1 MNSLMQEHLIR
12 LLIVD
17 DSDQRYHCITQ
28 SLSPSNYSLIHTDN
42 LEHYLSSLNPDS
54 DSIPHLIIIAINHP
68 AINSCEPI
76 PTLKRTPQL
85 NDVPIIAAISDN
97 DIQALPS
104 LREAGANDYLIAPFT
119 QAELLA
125 RIQTQLHIYKLKAEN
140 VRLQQENT
148 DLKIVLE
155 TSTEHGDLVFEQLHD
170 QAEEA
175 VRESERRLAQ
185 FLEAVPVGVL
195 VVEASGKLYF
205 MNQKAKQILAQDLD
219 PTIHTNQLCDTYQI
233 YLAGT
238 DQLYPLDRFPIA
250 RSLACETVTVD
261 DLEVRHPNQRIP
273 LEMQAMPI
281 YDEQG
286 TLLYG
291 ISVFKDITARKRT
304 EKILTEYNQTLEQE
318 VCDRTQELETKN
330 QQLHQEIEERKLLE
344 QKLRTSEG
352 KMRAVFEAMP
362 DIILII
368 DPQTHDIQIAPT
380 RPTRDVEESIHLT
393 NQTIAQFLNG
403 DNTKSWFQQI
413 NQVIKIQ
420 EPIHFDYSLES
431 ANQTVWFTASIAP
444 LPNNSVIWV
453 ARNITDRK
461 RTQFALYQSE
471 EKFSRAFRSS
481 PSAMTI
487 TRLSDGCHIDVN
499 DSFCQFTGYSAP
511 EILGRTALDLN
522 LWVNQKD
529 RNRMLKAISNKG
541 IIRNYE
547 FEFRTKSGH
556 IRTALLSAEQI
567 TLDNQPCL
575 IAVSQDI
582 SDRKRVEKALK
593 SSETELRGL
602 FAAMSDLIFVLD
614 AEGRYLKVS
623 PANHNL
629 LYQPTDVLIGKTLH
643 EIFPSPQ
650 ADTFLDCIYQTLN
663 TQQTQDLEYS
673 LTLNGTST
681 WFSAKFSP
689 LSEISVIVVARDISD
704 RKQAEFA
711 LQRAKETAEQAN
723 RAKSQFLSN
732 MSHEL
737 RTPLNAIIGFAQLLG
752 RDSSLTQEQRNHIG
766 IICRSGEHL
775 LSLINNVLQ
784 LSKIEAGQLKL
795 NGYSFDL
802 YGLLRTVKEM
812 FNLPTQTKGLQLV
825 FDYEQTLP
833 RYVETDEGK
842 LRQVLINLLS
852 NAIKFTSQGG
862 VTLRVKEVQGEPRGT
877 GAENVETCHGTS
889 GSQEAQLRFEIED
902 TGPGIAPKELES
914 LFEAFVQTET
924 GRKSL
929 EGTGLG
935 LPISQQFVRLMGGE
949 IQVNSRLNK
958 GTIFTFDI
966 DVNRVEGIEP
976 ETQSATPRV
985 VGLVPGQP
993 NYRILVVDDR
1003 LESRLLLV
1011 KLLTAVGFSVR
1022 EAVNG
1027 QDAIAI
1033 WTSWEPH
1040 LIWMDM
1046 RMPVMDGYEATKHIK
1061 GHLKGQATVVL
1072 ALTASA
1078 FEEERS
1084 LVLSAGCDDF
1094 VRKPFRE
1101 DVIFNKIAHYLGV
1114 QYVYEQ
1120 PIAST
1125 ALERDSP
1132 ASDQPLTA
1140 QALTIMSKEW
1150 IHELYQA
1157 ADSIDNERIFQLIEQ
1172 IPPTH
1177 ASIAQAITDMVNN
1190 FRCDQII
1197 DLIEEEMKGF

>member
-1 MNSLMQEHLIR
+1 MNILPKKKSIK
-12 LLIVD
+12 LLIIAD
-17 DSDQRYHCITQ
+17 YSDNYQTINKY
-28 SLSPSNYSLIHTDN
+28 LSSSEYSLIYAKN
-42 LEHYLSSLNPDS
+42 LEQALSIIDTDT
-54 DSIPHLIIIAINHP
+54 DSIPDLIMIAVNHP
-68 AINSCEPI
+68 EINISEQI
-76 PTLKRTPQL
+76 KKLQKVTQI
-85 NDVPIIAAISDN
+85 NDVPIIVSITHNHINKLNSILA
-97 DIQALPS
+97 
-104 LREAGANDYLIAPFT
+104 AGANDYLMVPFT

-125 RIQTQLHIYKLKAEN
+125 RIQIQLHLHKLNAEN
-140 VRLQQENT
+140 LRLKQENT
-148 DLKIVLE
+148 DLKILLE
-155 TSTEHGDLVFEQLHD
+155 TSTEHGDLVFDQLHD

-175 VRESERRLAQ
+175 VRESEHRLAQ

-205 MNQKAKQILAQDLD
+205 MNQQAKQILAQDLD
-219 PTIHTNQLCDTYQI
+219 PNLHTDQLCYTYQL
-233 YLAGT
+233 YRADT
-238 DQLYPLDRFPIA
+238 NQLYPLDRLPIA
-250 RSLACETVTVD
+250 RSLQGETVTVD
-261 DLEVRHPNQRIP
+261 DLEVRHSDQQIP
-273 LEMQAMPI
+273 LEMQTMPI

-304 EKILTEYNQTLEQE
+304 EKILTEYNQTLEQA
-318 VCDRTQELETKN
+318 VRDRTQELEAKN
-330 QQLHQEIEERKLLE
+330 QHLHQEIEERKLLE

-368 DPQTHDIQIAPT
+368 DPQTNDIQVAPT
-380 RPTRDVEESIHLT
+380 RPTRDIEKSIPLI
-393 NQTIAQFLNG
+393 NQTIQQFLDG
-403 DNTKSWFQQI
+403 DNTQSWFQQI
-413 NQVIKIQ
+413 HQVIETQ
-420 EPIHFDYSLES
+420 EPIHFDYSL
-431 ANQTVWFTASIAP
+431 NNGDQRVWFTASIAP

-461 RTQFALYQSE
+461 RTQVALYQSE
-471 EKFSRAFRSS
+471 EKFARAFRSS

-511 EILGRTALDLN
+511 EIIGRTALDLN

-529 RNRMLKAISNKG
+529 RNQMLKAISNKG

-547 FEFRTKSGH
+547 FEFRTKSGD
-556 IRTALLSAEQI
+556 IRTALLSAEKI
-567 TLDNQPCL
+567 TLDEQTCL

-582 SDRKRVEKALK
+582 SDRK
-593 SSETELRGL
+593 
-602 FAAMSDLIFVLD
+602 
-614 AEGRYLKVS
+614 
-623 PANHNL
+623 
-629 LYQPTDVLIGKTLH
+629 
-643 EIFPSPQ
+643 
-650 ADTFLDCIYQTLN
+650 
-663 TQQTQDLEYS
+663 
-673 LTLNGTST
+673 
-681 WFSAKFSP
+681 
-689 LSEISVIVVARDISD
+689 
-704 RKQAEFA
+704 QAEFA
-711 LQRAKETAEQAN
+711 LQLAKDTAEQAN
-723 RAKSQFLSN
+723 RAKSKFLSN

-752 RDSSLTQEQRNHIG
+752 RDSSLTKEQHDHIG

-784 LSKIEAGQLKL
+784 LSKIEAGQVKL
-795 NGYSFDL
+795 NCYSFSL
-802 YGLLRTVKEM
+802 YELLKTVKE
-812 FNLPTQTKGLQLV
+812 LLKISAQKKGLQLL

-852 NAIKFTSQGG
+852 NAIKFTNQGG
-862 VTLRVKEVQGEPRGT
+862 VTLRVKGIAEEWRGI
-877 GAENVETCHGTS
+877 GAENVETCHGAS
-889 GSQEAQLRFEIED
+889 GSQEAHHSTFSQFPIQQKLRFEIED
-902 TGPGIAPKELES
+902 TGAGIASEEIES

-949 IQVNSRLNK
+949 IHVSSRLNQ
-958 GTIFTFDI
+958 GSIFTFDI

-1003 LESRLLLV
+1003 VESRLLLV
-1011 KLLTAVGFSVR
+1011 KLLTCVGFSVR

-1033 WTSWEPH
+1033 WASWEPH

-1061 GHLKGQATVVL
+1061 GHLKGQSTVVL

-1084 LVLSAGCDDF
+1084 LVLCAGCDDF

-1114 QYVYEQ
+1114 HYVYEQ
-1120 PIAST
+1120 PTAST
-1125 ALERDSP
+1125 ALERESP
-1132 ASDQPLTA
+1132 ALT
-1140 QALTIMSKEW
+1140 QALTIMSQEW

-1177 ASIAQAITDMVNN
+1177 AAIAQAITDMVNN

-1197 DLIEEEMKGF
+1197 DLIEEQMKEF

>member
-1 MNSLMQEHLIR
+1 MNILPNIKPIKILI
-12 LLIVD
+12 IAAY
-17 DSDQRYHCITQ
+17 SDNCQTI
-28 SLSPSNYSLIHTDN
+28 NK
-42 LEHYLSSLNPDS
+42 YLSSSEYSHIHAENLEQALSIIDTDT
-54 DSIPHLIIIAINHP
+54 DSIPDLILIAVNHSEIN
-68 AINSCEPI
+68 ISEPI
-76 PTLKRTPQL
+76 KKLQKVTRL
-85 NDVPIIAAISDN
+85 NDVPIIVSITHN
-97 DIQALPS
+97 LITELNS
-104 LREAGANDYLIAPFT
+104 LFAAGANDYLITPFT

-125 RIQTQLHIYKLKAEN
+125 RIQTQLHLHKLNAEN
-140 VRLQQENT
+140 LRLKQENT
-148 DLKIVLE
+148 DLKILLE

-175 VRESERRLAQ
+175 VRESEHRLAQ

-205 MNQKAKQILAQDLD
+205 MNQQAKQILAQDLD
-219 PTIHTNQLCDTYQI
+219 PNLHTDQLCSTYQL
-233 YLAGT
+233 YRADT
-238 DQLYPLDRFPIA
+238 NQLYPLDRLPIA
-250 RSLACETVTVD
+250 RSLQGETVTVD
-261 DLEVRHPNQRIP
+261 DLEVRHANQRIP
-273 LEMQAMPI
+273 LEMQTMPI

-304 EKILTEYNQTLEQE
+304 EKILTEYNQTLEQA
-318 VCDRTQELETKN
+318 VRDRTQELETKN

-368 DPQTHDIQIAPT
+368 DPQTNDIQVAPT
-380 RPTRDVEESIHLT
+380 RPTRDIEKSIPLI
-393 NQTIAQFLNG
+393 NQTIEQFLDS
-403 DNTKSWFQQI
+403 DNTQSWFQQI
-413 NQVIKIQ
+413 HQVIETQ
-420 EPIHFDYSLES
+420 EPIHFDYSLND
-431 ANQTVWFTASIAP
+431 ADQRVWFTASIAP

-471 EKFSRAFRSS
+471 EKFARAFRSS

-511 EILGRTALDLN
+511 EIIGRTALDLN

-547 FEFRTKSGH
+547 FEFRTKSGD

-567 TLDNQPCL
+567 NLDEQTCL

-582 SDRKRVEKALK
+582 SDRKQV
-593 SSETELRGL
+593 
-602 FAAMSDLIFVLD
+602 
-614 AEGRYLKVS
+614 
-623 PANHNL
+623 
-629 LYQPTDVLIGKTLH
+629 
-643 EIFPSPQ
+643 
-650 ADTFLDCIYQTLN
+650 
-663 TQQTQDLEYS
+663 
-673 LTLNGTST
+673 
-681 WFSAKFSP
+681 
-689 LSEISVIVVARDISD
+689 
-704 RKQAEFA
+704 EFA
-711 LQRAKETAEQAN
+711 LQRAKDTAEQAN

-752 RDSSLTQEQRNHIG
+752 RDSSLTPEHHDHIG

-784 LSKIEAGQLKL
+784 LSKVEAGQVKL
-795 NGYSFDL
+795 NCYSFDL
-802 YGLLRTVKEM
+802 YGMLQVLEEM
-812 FNLPTQTKGLQLV
+812 FKLQAENKGLQLV
-825 FDYEQTLP
+825 VDYDEALP

-842 LRQVLINLLS
+842 LRQVLINLVN

-862 VTLRVKEVQGEPRGT
+862 VTLRVKAVQGEMGESTRHPT
-877 GAENVETCHGTS
+877 FNTLPIP
-889 GSQEAQLRFEIED
+889 QKLRFEIED
-902 TGPGIAPKELES
+902 TGLGIASEEIES
-914 LFEAFVQTET
+914 LFEAFVQTEA

-949 IQVNSRLNK
+949 IHVSSRLNQ
-958 GTIFTFDI
+958 GSIFTFDI
-966 DVNRVEGIEP
+966 DVNRVEGIEL

-1011 KLLTAVGFSVR
+1011 KLLTTVGFSVR

-1120 PIAST
+1120 PTPST
-1125 ALERDSP
+1125 ALEDENL
-1132 ASDQPLTA
+1132 ASNQPLTT
-1140 QALTIMSKEW
+1140 QALTIMPKEW

-1177 ASIAQAITDMVNN
+1177 TAIAQAITDMVNN

-1197 DLIEEEMKGF
+1197 DLIEEQMKEF

>member
-1 MNSLMQEHLIR
+1 MKSLTQEKFIKILVIDYLQEIYQRITKHL
-12 LLIVD
+12 
-17 DSDQRYHCITQ
+17 SSY
-28 SLSPSNYSLIHTDN
+28 NYSLIHAKN
-42 LEHYLSSLNPDS
+42 LEQAISILDTEPDLP
-54 DSIPHLIIIAINHP
+54 PHLILLAVNHP
-68 AINSCEPI
+68 GINIHEQI
-76 PTLKRTPQL
+76 QNLKRTPKL
-85 NDVPIIAAISDN
+85 NDVPIIAAITHN
-97 DIQALPS
+97 DINKLTS
-104 LREAGANDYLIAPFT
+104 IIEAGANDYLMVPFT

-125 RIQTQLHIYKLKAEN
+125 RIQTQLTLHNLNAEN
-140 VRLQQENT
+140 LRLSQENT
-148 DLKIVLE
+148 DLKILLE

-219 PTIHTNQLCDTYQI
+219 PTIHTDQLCHTYQL
-233 YLAGT
+233 YLADT
-238 DQLYPLDRFPIA
+238 DQVYPLDRLPIA

-261 DLEVRHPNQRIP
+261 DLEVRHANQRIP

-281 YDEQG
+281 YDDQG

-304 EKILTEYNQTLEQE
+304 EKILTEYNQTLERE
-318 VCDRTQELETKN
+318 VCDRTQELEAKN
-330 QQLHQEIEERKLLE
+330 QRLQQEIEERKLLE

-368 DPQTHDIQIAPT
+368 DPQTNDIEVAPT
-380 RPTRDVEESIHLT
+380 RPSRDVGESAHLIS
-393 NQTIAQFLNG
+393 QTIAEFLDG
-403 DNTKSWFQQI
+403 DNAPIWFQLI
-413 NQVIKIQ
+413 RQVVKTQ
-420 EPIHFDYSLES
+420 EPIHFDYSLDD
-431 ANQTVWFTASIAP
+431 ADQRVWFTASIAP

-471 EKFSRAFRSS
+471 EKFARAFRSS

-499 DSFCQFTGYSAP
+499 HSFCQFTGYSAP
-511 EILGRTALDLN
+511 EILGRTALDLH

-529 RNRMLKAISNKG
+529 RNRMLKAISNNG

-547 FEFRTKSGH
+547 FEFRTKSGN
-556 IRTALLSAEQI
+556 IRTALLSAERI

-575 IAVSQDI
+575 IAVSQ
-582 SDRKRVEKALK
+582 
-593 SSETELRGL
+593 
-602 FAAMSDLIFVLD
+602 
-614 AEGRYLKVS
+614 
-623 PANHNL
+623 
-629 LYQPTDVLIGKTLH
+629 
-643 EIFPSPQ
+643 
-650 ADTFLDCIYQTLN
+650 
-663 TQQTQDLEYS
+663 
-673 LTLNGTST
+673 
-681 WFSAKFSP
+681 
-689 LSEISVIVVARDISD
+689 DISD

-752 RDSSLTQEQRNHIG
+752 RDASLTPEQRDHIG

-784 LSKIEAGQLKL
+784 LSKIEAGQIKL
-795 NGYSFDL
+795 DCYSFDL
-802 YGLLRTVKEM
+802 YGLLITVEEM
-812 FNLPTQTKGLQLV
+812 FKLSAQKKGLQLV

-833 RYVETDEGK
+833 RYVDTDEGK
-842 LRQVLINLLS
+842 LRQILINLLS

-862 VTLRVKEVQGEPRGT
+862 VTLRVKEVQGEQGKLGEQGNPIP
-877 GAENVETCHGTS
+877 
-889 GSQEAQLRFEIED
+889 QKLRFEIED
-902 TGPGIAPKELES
+902 TGSGIAPEELDS

-935 LPISQQFVRLMGGE
+935 LPISQQFVQLMGGE
-949 IQVNSRLNK
+949 IQVNSRLNQ

-966 DVNRVEGIEP
+966 NINLVEGIEL

-1003 LESRLLLV
+1003 LESRLLLI
-1011 KLLTAVGFSVR
+1011 KLLTSVGFSVR

-1027 QDAIAI
+1027 QEAIAI

-1046 RMPVMDGYEATKHIK
+1046 RMPVMDGYEATKRIK

-1120 PIAST
+1120 PTAST
-1125 ALERDSP
+1125 ASAGERP
-1132 ASDQPLTA
+1132 ASHQPLTA
-1140 QALTIMSKEW
+1140 QALTIMPKEW
-1150 IHELYQA
+1150 INELYQA
-1157 ADSIDNERIFQLIEQ
+1157 ANSIDNEQIFQLVEQ

-1177 ASIAQAITDMVNN
+1177 VQIAQVITDMVNN

-1197 DLIEEEMKGF
+1197 DLIEQEMEEF

>member
-1 MNSLMQEHLIR
+1 MNSLKQDKLIK
-12 LLIVD
+12 LLIID
-17 DSDQRYHCITQ
+17 YFQKIHQGITKN
-28 SLSPSNYSLIHTDN
+28 LSSYDYSLIHAKSLEQSISILDN
-42 LEHYLSSLNPDS
+42 EPDLP
-54 DSIPHLIIIAINHP
+54 PHLILLAVNHP
-68 AINSCEPI
+68 GINIHEQI
-76 PTLKRTPQL
+76 QNLKRTPQL
-85 NDVPIIAAISDN
+85 NDVPIIVSIPPNHINKLNS
-97 DIQALPS
+97 IL
-104 LREAGANDYLIAPFT
+104 EAGANDYLIAPFT

-125 RIQTQLHIYKLKAEN
+125 RIQTQLHLHKLNAEN
-140 VRLQQENT
+140 LRLKQENT
-148 DLKIVLE
+148 DLKILLE

-175 VRESERRLAQ
+175 VRESEHRLAQ

-219 PTIHTNQLCDTYQI
+219 QNLHTDQLCYTYQL
-233 YLAGT
+233 YLADT
-238 DQLYPLDRFPIA
+238 NQLYPLDRLPIA
-250 RSLACETVTVD
+250 RSLQGETVTVD

-286 TLLYG
+286 ILLYG
-291 ISVFKDITARKRT
+291 ISVFKDITTRKRT

-318 VCDRTQELETKN
+318 VRDRTQELEAKN
-330 QQLHQEIEERKLLE
+330 QRLHQEIEERKLLE

-368 DPQTHDIQIAPT
+368 DPQTNDIQIAPT
-380 RPTRDVEESIHLT
+380 RPTRDVGESAQLIT
-393 NQTIAQFLNG
+393 QTIEQFLNG
-403 DNTKSWFQQI
+403 ENTQRWFQQI
-413 NQVIKIQ
+413 NQVIEIQ
-420 EPIHFDYSLES
+420 EPIHFDYSLND
-431 ANQTVWFTASIAP
+431 ADQRVWFTASIAP

-471 EKFSRAFRSS
+471 EKFARAFRSS

-487 TRLSDGCHIDVN
+487 TRLNDGCHIDVN

-547 FEFRTKSGH
+547 FEFRTKSGD
-556 IRTALLSAEQI
+556 ICTALLSAEQI

-582 SDRKRVEKALK
+582 SDRKQV
-593 SSETELRGL
+593 
-602 FAAMSDLIFVLD
+602 
-614 AEGRYLKVS
+614 
-623 PANHNL
+623 
-629 LYQPTDVLIGKTLH
+629 
-643 EIFPSPQ
+643 
-650 ADTFLDCIYQTLN
+650 
-663 TQQTQDLEYS
+663 
-673 LTLNGTST
+673 
-681 WFSAKFSP
+681 
-689 LSEISVIVVARDISD
+689 
-704 RKQAEFA
+704 EFA
-711 LQRAKETAEQAN
+711 LQRAKDTAEQAN

-752 RDSSLTQEQRNHIG
+752 RDASLSQEQRHHIS

-784 LSKIEAGQLKL
+784 LSKIEAGHLKF
-795 NGYSFDL
+795 NRYSFDI
-802 YGLLRTVKEM
+802 YELLRTVKEM
-812 FNLPTQTKGLQLV
+812 FKLPAQKKGLQLV
-825 FDYEQTLP
+825 FDYEKTLL

-862 VTLRVKEVQGEPRGT
+862 VTLRVKEVQGEPRGR

-902 TGPGIAPKELES
+902 TGAGIAPEEIDS
-914 LFEAFVQTET
+914 LFAAFVQTET

-935 LPISQQFVRLMGGE
+935 LPISQQFVQLMGGE
-949 IQVNSRLNK
+949 IQVNSRLNQ
-958 GTIFTFDI
+958 GSIFTFDI
-966 DVNRVEGIEP
+966 DVNRVEGIEL

-985 VGLVPGQP
+985 VGLVSGQP

-1011 KLLTAVGFSVR
+1011 KLLTSVGFSVR

-1101 DVIFNKIAHYLGV
+1101 DVIFSKIAHYLGV

-1120 PIAST
+1120 PTAST
-1125 ALERDSP
+1125 APEDENP

-1150 IHELYQA
+1150 INELYQA
-1157 ADSIDNERIFQLIEQ
+1157 ANSIDNERIFQLIEQ

-1177 ASIAQAITDMVNN
+1177 AAIAQAITDMVNN

-1197 DLIEEEMKGF
+1197 DLIEEEMKEF

>member
-1 MNSLMQEHLIR
+1 MNILPKKKSIK
-12 LLIVD
+12 LLIIAD
-17 DSDQRYHCITQ
+17 CSDNYQTINKY
-28 SLSPSNYSLIHTDN
+28 LSSSEYSLIYAKN
-42 LEHYLSSLNPDS
+42 LEQALSIIDTDT
-54 DSIPHLIIIAINHP
+54 DSIPDLIMIAVNHP
-68 AINSCEPI
+68 EINISEQI
-76 PTLKRTPQL
+76 KKLQKVTQI
-85 NDVPIIAAISDN
+85 NDVPIIVSITHNHITELNSILA
-97 DIQALPS
+97 
-104 LREAGANDYLIAPFT
+104 AGANDYLMVPFT

-125 RIQTQLHIYKLKAEN
+125 RIQIQLHLHKLNAEN
-140 VRLQQENT
+140 LRLKQENT
-148 DLKIVLE
+148 DLKILLE
-155 TSTEHGDLVFEQLHD
+155 TSTEHGDLVFDQLHD

-175 VRESERRLAQ
+175 VRESEHRLAQ

-205 MNQKAKQILAQDLD
+205 MNQQAKQILAQDLD
-219 PTIHTNQLCDTYQI
+219 PNLHTDQLCYTYQL
-233 YLAGT
+233 YRADT
-238 DQLYPLDRFPIA
+238 NQLYPLDRLPIA
-250 RSLACETVTVD
+250 RSLQGETVTVD
-261 DLEVRHPNQRIP
+261 DLEVRHSDQQIP
-273 LEMQAMPI
+273 LEMQTMPI

-304 EKILTEYNQTLEQE
+304 EKILTEYNQTLEQA
-318 VCDRTQELETKN
+318 VRDRTQELEAKN
-330 QQLHQEIEERKLLE
+330 QHLHQEIEERKLLE

-368 DPQTHDIQIAPT
+368 DPQTNDIQVAPT
-380 RPTRDVEESIHLT
+380 RPTRDIEKSIPLI
-393 NQTIAQFLNG
+393 NQTIQQFLDG
-403 DNTKSWFQQI
+403 DNTQSWFQQI
-413 NQVIKIQ
+413 HQVIETQ
-420 EPIHFDYSLES
+420 EPIHFDYSL
-431 ANQTVWFTASIAP
+431 NNGDQRVWFTASIAP

-461 RTQFALYQSE
+461 RTQVALYQSE
-471 EKFSRAFRSS
+471 EKFARAFRSS

-511 EILGRTALDLN
+511 EIIGRTALDLN

-529 RNRMLKAISNKG
+529 RNQMLKAISNKG

-547 FEFRTKSGH
+547 FEFRTKSGD
-556 IRTALLSAEQI
+556 IRTALLSAEKI
-567 TLDNQPCL
+567 TLDEQTCL

-582 SDRKRVEKALK
+582 SDRK
-593 SSETELRGL
+593 
-602 FAAMSDLIFVLD
+602 
-614 AEGRYLKVS
+614 
-623 PANHNL
+623 
-629 LYQPTDVLIGKTLH
+629 
-643 EIFPSPQ
+643 
-650 ADTFLDCIYQTLN
+650 
-663 TQQTQDLEYS
+663 
-673 LTLNGTST
+673 
-681 WFSAKFSP
+681 
-689 LSEISVIVVARDISD
+689 
-704 RKQAEFA
+704 QAEFA
-711 LQRAKETAEQAN
+711 LQLAKDTAEQAN
-723 RAKSQFLSN
+723 RAKSKFLSN

-752 RDSSLTQEQRNHIG
+752 RDSSLTKEQHDHIG

-784 LSKIEAGQLKL
+784 LSKIEAGQVKL
-795 NGYSFDL
+795 NCYSFSL
-802 YGLLRTVKEM
+802 YELLKTVKE
-812 FNLPTQTKGLQLV
+812 LLKISAQKKGLQLL

-852 NAIKFTSQGG
+852 NAIKFTNQGG
-862 VTLRVKEVQGEPRGT
+862 VTLRVKGIAEEWRGI
-877 GAENVETCHGTS
+877 GAENVETCHGAS
-889 GSQEAQLRFEIED
+889 GSQEAHHSTFSQFPIQQKLRFEIED
-902 TGPGIAPKELES
+902 TGAGIASEEIES

-949 IQVNSRLNK
+949 IHVSSRLNQ
-958 GTIFTFDI
+958 GSIFTFDI

-1003 LESRLLLV
+1003 VESRLLLV
-1011 KLLTAVGFSVR
+1011 KLLTCVGFSVR

-1033 WTSWEPH
+1033 WASWEPH

-1061 GHLKGQATVVL
+1061 GHLKGQSTVVL

-1084 LVLSAGCDDF
+1084 LVLCAGCDDF

-1114 QYVYEQ
+1114 HYVYEQ
-1120 PIAST
+1120 PTAST
-1125 ALERDSP
+1125 ALERESP
-1132 ASDQPLTA
+1132 ALT
-1140 QALTIMSKEW
+1140 QALTIMSQEW

-1177 ASIAQAITDMVNN
+1177 AAIAQAITDMVNN

-1197 DLIEEEMKGF
+1197 DLIEEQMKEF

>member
-1 MNSLMQEHLIR
+1 MNSLKQDKLIK
-12 LLIVD
+12 LLIID
-17 DSDQRYHCITQ
+17 YFQKIHQGITKN
-28 SLSPSNYSLIHTDN
+28 LSSYDYSLIHAKSLEQSISILDN
-42 LEHYLSSLNPDS
+42 EPDLP
-54 DSIPHLIIIAINHP
+54 PHLILLAVNHP
-68 AINSCEPI
+68 GINIHEQI
-76 PTLKRTPQL
+76 QNLKRTPQL
-85 NDVPIIAAISDN
+85 NDVPIIVSIPPNHINKLNS
-97 DIQALPS
+97 IL
-104 LREAGANDYLIAPFT
+104 EAGANDYLIAPFT

-125 RIQTQLHIYKLKAEN
+125 RIQTQLHLHKLNAEN
-140 VRLQQENT
+140 LRLKQENT
-148 DLKIVLE
+148 DLKILLE

-175 VRESERRLAQ
+175 VRESEHRLAQ

-219 PTIHTNQLCDTYQI
+219 QNLHTDQLCYTYQL
-233 YLAGT
+233 YLADT
-238 DQLYPLDRFPIA
+238 NQLYPLDRLPIA
-250 RSLACETVTVD
+250 RSLQGETVTVD

-291 ISVFKDITARKRT
+291 ISVFKDITTRKRT

-318 VCDRTQELETKN
+318 VRDRTQELEAKN
-330 QQLHQEIEERKLLE
+330 QRLHQEIEERKLLE

-368 DPQTHDIQIAPT
+368 DPQTNDIQIAPT
-380 RPTRDVEESIHLT
+380 RPTRDVGESAQLIT
-393 NQTIAQFLNG
+393 QTIEQFLNG
-403 DNTKSWFQQI
+403 ENTQRWFQQI
-413 NQVIKIQ
+413 NQVIEIQ
-420 EPIHFDYSLES
+420 EPIHFDYSLND
-431 ANQTVWFTASIAP
+431 ADQRVWFTASIAP

-471 EKFSRAFRSS
+471 EKFARAFRSS

-487 TRLSDGCHIDVN
+487 TRLNDGCHIDVN

-547 FEFRTKSGH
+547 FEFRTKSGD
-556 IRTALLSAEQI
+556 ICTALLSAEQI

-582 SDRKRVEKALK
+582 SDRKQV
-593 SSETELRGL
+593 
-602 FAAMSDLIFVLD
+602 
-614 AEGRYLKVS
+614 
-623 PANHNL
+623 
-629 LYQPTDVLIGKTLH
+629 
-643 EIFPSPQ
+643 
-650 ADTFLDCIYQTLN
+650 
-663 TQQTQDLEYS
+663 
-673 LTLNGTST
+673 
-681 WFSAKFSP
+681 
-689 LSEISVIVVARDISD
+689 
-704 RKQAEFA
+704 EFA
-711 LQRAKETAEQAN
+711 LQRAKDTAEQAN

-752 RDSSLTQEQRNHIG
+752 RDASLSQEQRHHIS

-784 LSKIEAGQLKL
+784 LSKIEAGQLKF
-795 NGYSFDL
+795 NRYSFDI
-802 YGLLRTVKEM
+802 YELLRTVKEM
-812 FNLPTQTKGLQLV
+812 FKLPAQKKGLQLV
-825 FDYEQTLP
+825 FDYEKTLP
-833 RYVETDEGK
+833 RYVETDKGK

-862 VTLRVKEVQGEPRGT
+862 VTLRVKEVQGEPRGR

-902 TGPGIAPKELES
+902 TGAGIAPEEIDS
-914 LFEAFVQTET
+914 LFAAFVQTET

-935 LPISQQFVRLMGGE
+935 LPISQQFVQLMGGE
-949 IQVNSRLNK
+949 IQVNSRLNQ
-958 GTIFTFDI
+958 GSIFTFDI
-966 DVNRVEGIEP
+966 DVNRVEGIEL

-985 VGLVPGQP
+985 VGLVSGQP

-1011 KLLTAVGFSVR
+1011 KLLTSVGFSVR

-1101 DVIFNKIAHYLGV
+1101 DVIFSKIAHYLGV

-1120 PIAST
+1120 PTAST
-1125 ALERDSP
+1125 APEDENP

-1150 IHELYQA
+1150 INELYQA
-1157 ADSIDNERIFQLIEQ
+1157 ANSIDNERIFQLIEQ

-1177 ASIAQAITDMVNN
+1177 AAIAQAITDMVNN

-1197 DLIEEEMKGF
+1197 DLIEEEMKEF

>member
-1 MNSLMQEHLIR
+1 MNILPNIKPIKILI
-12 LLIVD
+12 IAAY
-17 DSDQRYHCITQ
+17 SD
-28 SLSPSNYSLIHTDN
+28 NYQTIN
-42 LEHYLSSLNPDS
+42 KYLSSSEYSHIHAENLEQALSIIDTDT
-54 DSIPHLIIIAINHP
+54 DSIPDLILIDLNHSEIN
-68 AINSCEPI
+68 ISEPI
-76 PTLKRTPQL
+76 KKLQKVTRL
-85 NDVPIIAAISDN
+85 NDVPIIVSITHN
-97 DIQALPS
+97 LITELNS
-104 LREAGANDYLIAPFT
+104 LLAAGANDYLITPFT

-125 RIQTQLHIYKLKAEN
+125 RIQTQLHFHKLNAEN
-140 VRLQQENT
+140 LRLKQENT
-148 DLKIVLE
+148 DLKILLE

-175 VRESERRLAQ
+175 VRESEHRLAQ

-205 MNQKAKQILAQDLD
+205 MNQQAKQILAQDLD
-219 PTIHTNQLCDTYQI
+219 PNLHTDQLCSTYQL
-233 YLAGT
+233 YRADT
-238 DQLYPLDRFPIA
+238 NQLYPLDRLPIA
-250 RSLACETVTVD
+250 RSLQGETVTVD
-261 DLEVRHPNQRIP
+261 DLEVRHANQRIP
-273 LEMQAMPI
+273 LEMQTMPI

-304 EKILTEYNQTLEQE
+304 EKILTEYNQTLEQA
-318 VCDRTQELETKN
+318 VRDRTQELETKN

-368 DPQTHDIQIAPT
+368 DPQTNDIQVAPT
-380 RPTRDVEESIHLT
+380 RPTRDIEKSIPLI
-393 NQTIAQFLNG
+393 NQTIEQFLDS
-403 DNTKSWFQQI
+403 DNTQSWFQQI
-413 NQVIKIQ
+413 HQVIETQ
-420 EPIHFDYSLES
+420 EPIHFDYSLND
-431 ANQTVWFTASIAP
+431 ADQRVWFTASIAP

-471 EKFSRAFRSS
+471 EKFARAFRSS

-511 EILGRTALDLN
+511 EIIGRTALDLN

-547 FEFRTKSGH
+547 FEFRTKSGD

-567 TLDNQPCL
+567 NLDEQTCL

-582 SDRKRVEKALK
+582 SDRKQV
-593 SSETELRGL
+593 
-602 FAAMSDLIFVLD
+602 
-614 AEGRYLKVS
+614 
-623 PANHNL
+623 
-629 LYQPTDVLIGKTLH
+629 
-643 EIFPSPQ
+643 
-650 ADTFLDCIYQTLN
+650 
-663 TQQTQDLEYS
+663 
-673 LTLNGTST
+673 
-681 WFSAKFSP
+681 
-689 LSEISVIVVARDISD
+689 
-704 RKQAEFA
+704 EFA
-711 LQRAKETAEQAN
+711 LQRAKDTAEQAN

-752 RDSSLTQEQRNHIG
+752 RDSSLTQEHHDHIG

-784 LSKIEAGQLKL
+784 LSKVEAGQVKL
-795 NGYSFDL
+795 NCYSFDL
-802 YGLLRTVKEM
+802 YGMLQVLEEM
-812 FNLPTQTKGLQLV
+812 FKLQAENKGLQLV
-825 FDYEQTLP
+825 VDYDEALP

-842 LRQVLINLLS
+842 LRQVLINLVN

-862 VTLRVKEVQGEPRGT
+862 VTLRVKAVQGEMGESTRHPT
-877 GAENVETCHGTS
+877 FNTLPIP
-889 GSQEAQLRFEIED
+889 QKLRFEIED
-902 TGPGIAPKELES
+902 TGLGIASEEIES
-914 LFEAFVQTET
+914 LFEAFVQTEA

-949 IQVNSRLNK
+949 IHVSSRLNQ
-958 GTIFTFDI
+958 GSIFTFDI
-966 DVNRVEGIEP
+966 DVNRVEGIEL

-1011 KLLTAVGFSVR
+1011 KLLTTVGFSVR

-1120 PIAST
+1120 PTAST
-1125 ALERDSP
+1125 ALEDENL
-1132 ASDQPLTA
+1132 ASNQPLTA
-1140 QALTIMSKEW
+1140 QALTIMPKEW

-1177 ASIAQAITDMVNN
+1177 TAIAQAITDMVNN

-1197 DLIEEEMKGF
+1197 DLIEEQMKEF

>member
-1 MNSLMQEHLIR
+1 MDILPKIKPIKILI
-12 LLIVD
+12 IAAY
-17 DSDQRYHCITQ
+17 SD
-28 SLSPSNYSLIHTDN
+28 NYQTIN
-42 LEHYLSSLNPDS
+42 KYLSSSEYSHIHAENLEQALSIIDTDT
-54 DSIPHLIIIAINHP
+54 DSIPDLILIAFNHSEIN
-68 AINSCEPI
+68 ISEPI
-76 PTLKRTPQL
+76 KKLQKVTQL
-85 NDVPIIAAISDN
+85 NDVPIIVSITPNHITELNSILA
-97 DIQALPS
+97 
-104 LREAGANDYLIAPFT
+104 AGANDYLIVPFT

-125 RIQTQLHIYKLKAEN
+125 RIQTQLHLHKLNAEN
-140 VRLQQENT
+140 LRLKQENT

-175 VRESERRLAQ
+175 VRESEHRLAQ

-195 VVEASGKLYF
+195 VVDASGKLYF
-205 MNQKAKQILAQDLD
+205 MNQQAKQILAQDLD
-219 PTIHTNQLCDTYQI
+219 PNLHTDQLCYTYQL
-233 YLAGT
+233 YRADT
-238 DQLYPLDRFPIA
+238 NQLYPLDRLPIA
-250 RSLACETVTVD
+250 RSLQGETVTVD
-261 DLEVRHPNQRIP
+261 DLELRHSHQQIP
-273 LEMQAMPI
+273 LEMQTMPI

-304 EKILTEYNQTLEQE
+304 EKILTEYNQTLEQA
-318 VCDRTQELETKN
+318 VRDRTQELETKN
-330 QQLHQEIEERKLLE
+330 QHLHQEIEERKLLE

-368 DPQTHDIQIAPT
+368 DPQTNDIQVAPT
-380 RPTRDVEESIHLT
+380 RPTRDVEKSIPLI
-393 NQTIAQFLNG
+393 NQTIEQFLDG
-403 DNTKSWFQQI
+403 DDTQSWFQQI
-413 NQVIKIQ
+413 HQVIETQ
-420 EPIHFDYSLES
+420 EPIHFDYSL
-431 ANQTVWFTASIAP
+431 NHGDQRVWFTASIAP

-471 EKFSRAFRSS
+471 EKFARAFRSS

-499 DSFCQFTGYSAP
+499 HSFCQFTGYSAP
-511 EILGRTALDLN
+511 DIIGRTALDLN

-529 RNRMLKAISNKG
+529 RNQMLKAISNKG

-547 FEFRTKSGH
+547 FDFRTKSGK
-556 IRTALLSAEQI
+556 IRTALLSAEKI
-567 TLDNQPCL
+567 TLDEQTCL
-575 IAVSQDI
+575 IAVSQ
-582 SDRKRVEKALK
+582 
-593 SSETELRGL
+593 
-602 FAAMSDLIFVLD
+602 
-614 AEGRYLKVS
+614 
-623 PANHNL
+623 
-629 LYQPTDVLIGKTLH
+629 
-643 EIFPSPQ
+643 
-650 ADTFLDCIYQTLN
+650 
-663 TQQTQDLEYS
+663 
-673 LTLNGTST
+673 
-681 WFSAKFSP
+681 
-689 LSEISVIVVARDISD
+689 DISD

-752 RDSSLTQEQRNHIG
+752 RDYSLTKEQHDHIG

-784 LSKIEAGQLKL
+784 LSKIEAGQVKL
-795 NGYSFDL
+795 NYYSFSL
-802 YGLLRTVKEM
+802 YELLKTVEELLKISA
-812 FNLPTQTKGLQLV
+812 QKKGLQLV

-833 RYVETDEGK
+833 RYVESDEGK

-862 VTLRVKEVQGEPRGT
+862 VTLRVKGIAEEWRGT
-877 GAENVETCHGTS
+877 GAENVETCHGAS
-889 GSQEAQLRFEIED
+889 GSQEAHHSTFSQFPIQQKLRFEIED
-902 TGPGIAPKELES
+902 TGAGIAPEEIES

-949 IQVNSRLNK
+949 IHVSSRLNQ
-958 GTIFTFDI
+958 GSIFTFDI
-966 DVNRVEGIEP
+966 NVNRVEGMEP

-985 VGLVPGQP
+985 VGLVPGQT

-1011 KLLTAVGFSVR
+1011 KLLTCVGFSVR

-1033 WTSWEPH
+1033 WASWEPH

-1084 LVLSAGCDDF
+1084 LVLCAGCDDF

-1114 QYVYEQ
+1114 HYVYEQ
-1120 PIAST
+1120 PTAST
-1125 ALERDSP
+1125 ALECDSP
-1132 ASDQPLTA
+1132 ALT

-1177 ASIAQAITDMVNN
+1177 AAIAQAITDMVNN

-1197 DLIEEEMKGF
+1197 DLIEEQMKEF

>member
-1 MNSLMQEHLIR
+1 MNSLMQDHLIR
-12 LLIVD
+12 LLVVD
-17 DSDQRYHCITQ
+17 DCDQLSHCIPQ
-28 SLSPSNYSLIHTDN
+28 SLSTSDYSLIHIDN
-42 LEHYLSSLNPDS
+42 IEHYLSSLDPDPDS
-54 DSIPHLIIIAINHP
+54 LPNLIIIAINHP

-76 PTLKRTPQL
+76 QTLKRTPQL
-85 NDVPIIAAISDN
+85 NEMPIIVAISHN
-97 DIQALPS
+97 DIKALPS
-104 LREAGANDYLIAPFT
+104 LLEAGATDYLIAPFT

-125 RIQTQLHIYKLKAEN
+125 RIQTQLNLHKLEAEN
-140 VRLQQENT
+140 VRLKQENT

-219 PTIHTNQLCDTYQI
+219 PTIHTNQLCHTYQL

-238 DQLYPLDRFPIA
+238 HQLYPLERFPIA

-304 EKILTEYNQTLEQE
+304 EKILTEYNQTLELE

-368 DPQTHDIQIAPT
+368 DPQTNDIQVAPT
-380 RPTRDVEESIHLT
+380 RPTRDIKKSIPLI
-393 NQTIAQFLNG
+393 NQTIEQFLDG
-403 DNTKSWFQQI
+403 DNTQSWFQKI
-413 NQVIKIQ
+413 HQVIETQ
-420 EPIHFDYSLES
+420 EPIHFDYSLND
-431 ANQTVWFTASIAP
+431 ADQRVWFTASIAP

-471 EKFSRAFRSS
+471 EKFARAFRSS

-511 EILGRTALDLN
+511 EILGRTALDLH

-547 FEFRTKSGH
+547 FEFRTKSGN

-575 IAVSQDI
+575 IAVSQ
-582 SDRKRVEKALK
+582 
-593 SSETELRGL
+593 
-602 FAAMSDLIFVLD
+602 
-614 AEGRYLKVS
+614 
-623 PANHNL
+623 
-629 LYQPTDVLIGKTLH
+629 
-643 EIFPSPQ
+643 
-650 ADTFLDCIYQTLN
+650 
-663 TQQTQDLEYS
+663 
-673 LTLNGTST
+673 
-681 WFSAKFSP
+681 
-689 LSEISVIVVARDISD
+689 DISD

-752 RDSSLTQEQRNHIG
+752 RDASLTPEQRDHIG

-784 LSKIEAGQLKL
+784 LSKIEAGQVKL
-795 NGYSFDL
+795 DCYSFDL
-802 YGLLRTVKEM
+802 YGLLTTVEEM
-812 FNLPTQTKGLQLV
+812 FKLSAQKKGLQLV
-825 FDYEQTLP
+825 FDYEKTLP
-833 RYVETDEGK
+833 RYVDTDEGK

-862 VTLRVKEVQGEPRGT
+862 VTLRVKEVQEEPRD
-877 GAENVETCHGTS
+877 NVETCHGTP
-889 GSQEAQLRFEIED
+889 GSQEAQHSTLSQGGFSHIWAEQETIIVKPAPTNQASPIQEKLRFEIED
-902 TGPGIAPKELES
+902 TGSGIAPEEIDS

-935 LPISQQFVRLMGGE
+935 LPISQQFVQLMGGE
-949 IQVNSRLNK
+949 IQVNSRLNQ

-966 DVNRVEGIEP
+966 NVNRVEGIEL

-985 VGLVPGQP
+985 VGLVSGQP

-1003 LESRLLLV
+1003 LESRLLLI
-1011 KLLTAVGFSVR
+1011 KLLTSVGFSVR

-1027 QDAIAI
+1027 QEAIAI

-1046 RMPVMDGYEATKHIK
+1046 RMPVMDGYEATKRIK

-1101 DVIFNKIAHYLGV
+1101 DVIFSKIAHYLGV

-1120 PIAST
+1120 PTAST
-1125 ALERDSP
+1125 ASEDERP
-1132 ASDQPLTA
+1132 ASNQPLTA
-1140 QALTIMSKEW
+1140 QALTIMPKEW
-1150 IHELYQA
+1150 INELYQA
-1157 ADSIDNERIFQLIEQ
+1157 ANSIDNEQIFQLVEQ

-1177 ASIAQAITDMVNN
+1177 AQIAQVITDMVKN

-1197 DLIEEEMKGF
+1197 DLIEQEMEEF

>member
-1 MNSLMQEHLIR
+1 MNSLMQEQLIR
-12 LLIVD
+12 LLVVD
-17 DSDQRYHCITQ
+17 DSDPKSRCIPQ
-28 SLSPSNYSLIHTDN
+28 SLSPSDYSLIHTDN
-42 LEHYLSSLNPDS
+42 LEQYLSSLNLDS
-54 DSIPHLIIIAINHP
+54 LPNLIIIGINHP
-68 AINSCEPI
+68 AINSCESI
-76 PTLKRTPQL
+76 QALKRTPQL
-85 NDVPIIAAISDN
+85 NDVPIIVAISPN
-97 DIQALPS
+97 EIKALPS
-104 LREAGANDYLIAPFT
+104 LLEAGANDYLITPFT

-125 RIQTQLHIYKLKAEN
+125 RIQTQLTLHNLNAEN
-140 VRLQQENT
+140 LRLSQENT
-148 DLKIVLE
+148 DLKILLE

-219 PTIHTNQLCDTYQI
+219 PTIHTDQLCHTYQL
-233 YLAGT
+233 YLADT
-238 DQLYPLDRFPIA
+238 DQVYPLDRLPIA

-261 DLEVRHPNQRIP
+261 DLEVRHANQRIP

-281 YDEQG
+281 YDDQG

-304 EKILTEYNQTLEQE
+304 EKILTEYNQTLERE
-318 VCDRTQELETKN
+318 VCDRTQELEAKN
-330 QQLHQEIEERKLLE
+330 QRLQQEIEERKLLE

-368 DPQTHDIQIAPT
+368 DPQTNDIEVAPT
-380 RPTRDVEESIHLT
+380 RPSRDVGESAHLIS
-393 NQTIAQFLNG
+393 QTIAEFLDG
-403 DNTKSWFQQI
+403 DNAPIWFQLI
-413 NQVIKIQ
+413 RQVVKTQ
-420 EPIHFDYSLES
+420 EPIHFDYSLDD
-431 ANQTVWFTASIAP
+431 ADQRVWFTASIAP

-471 EKFSRAFRSS
+471 EKFARAFRSS

-499 DSFCQFTGYSAP
+499 HSFCQFTGYSAP
-511 EILGRTALDLN
+511 EILGRTALDLH

-529 RNRMLKAISNKG
+529 RNRMLKAISNNG

-547 FEFRTKSGH
+547 FEFRTKSGN
-556 IRTALLSAEQI
+556 IRTALLSAERI

-575 IAVSQDI
+575 IAVSQ
-582 SDRKRVEKALK
+582 
-593 SSETELRGL
+593 
-602 FAAMSDLIFVLD
+602 
-614 AEGRYLKVS
+614 
-623 PANHNL
+623 
-629 LYQPTDVLIGKTLH
+629 
-643 EIFPSPQ
+643 
-650 ADTFLDCIYQTLN
+650 
-663 TQQTQDLEYS
+663 
-673 LTLNGTST
+673 
-681 WFSAKFSP
+681 
-689 LSEISVIVVARDISD
+689 DISD

-752 RDSSLTQEQRNHIG
+752 RDASLTPEQRDHIG

-784 LSKIEAGQLKL
+784 LSKIEAGQIKL
-795 NGYSFDL
+795 DCYSFDL
-802 YGLLRTVKEM
+802 YGLLITVEEM
-812 FNLPTQTKGLQLV
+812 FKLSAQKKGLQLV

-833 RYVETDEGK
+833 RYVDTDEGK
-842 LRQVLINLLS
+842 LRQILINLLS

-862 VTLRVKEVQGEPRGT
+862 VTLRVKEVQGEQGKLGEQCRDVPWHVWEQGEQ
-877 GAENVETCHGTS
+877 GKLGEQGNPIP
-889 GSQEAQLRFEIED
+889 QKLRFEIED
-902 TGPGIAPKELES
+902 TGSGIAPEELDS

-935 LPISQQFVRLMGGE
+935 LPISQQFVQLMGGE
-949 IQVNSRLNK
+949 IQVNSRLNQ

-966 DVNRVEGIEP
+966 NVNRVEGIEL

-1003 LESRLLLV
+1003 LESRLLLI
-1011 KLLTAVGFSVR
+1011 KLLTSVGFSVR

-1027 QDAIAI
+1027 QEAIAI

-1046 RMPVMDGYEATKHIK
+1046 RMPVMDGYEATKRIK

-1120 PIAST
+1120 PTAST
-1125 ALERDSP
+1125 ASAGERP
-1132 ASDQPLTA
+1132 ASHQPLTA
-1140 QALTIMSKEW
+1140 QALTIMPKEW
-1150 IHELYQA
+1150 INELYQA
-1157 ADSIDNERIFQLIEQ
+1157 ANSIDNEQIFQLVEQ

-1177 ASIAQAITDMVNN
+1177 VQIAQVITDMVNN

-1197 DLIEEEMKGF
+1197 DLIEQEMEEF

>member
-1 MNSLMQEHLIR
+1 MNSLMQEQLIR
-12 LLIVD
+12 VLVVD
-17 DSDQRYHCITQ
+17 DADQKYPCITQ
-28 SLSPSNYSLIHTDN
+28 SLFPSDYSLIHADN
-42 LEHYLSSLNPDS
+42 LEQYLSSLNPDS
-54 DSIPHLIIIAINHP
+54 LPHLIIIAINHP
-68 AINSCEPI
+68 GINIHEQI
-76 PTLKRTPQL
+76 QNLKRTPQF
-85 NDVPIIAAISDN
+85 NDVPIIVAISHN
-97 DIQALPS
+97 DIKALPS
-104 LREAGANDYLIAPFT
+104 LLEAGATDYLIVPFT

-125 RIQTQLHIYKLKAEN
+125 RIQTQLTLHHLNAEN
-140 VRLQQENT
+140 VRLKQENT

-175 VRESERRLAQ
+175 VRESEHRLAQ

-205 MNQKAKQILAQDLD
+205 MNQQAKQILAQELD
-219 PTIHTNQLCDTYQI
+219 PNLHTEQLCSTYQL
-233 YLAGT
+233 YRADT
-238 DQLYPLDRFPIA
+238 NQLYPLDRLPIA
-250 RSLACETVTVD
+250 RSLQGETVTVD
-261 DLEVRHPNQRIP
+261 DLEVRHANQQIP

-286 TLLYG
+286 ILLYG

-304 EKILTEYNQTLEQE
+304 EKILTEYNQTLEQA
-318 VCDRTQELETKN
+318 VRDRTQELETKN

-368 DPQTHDIQIAPT
+368 DPQTNDIQVAPT
-380 RPTRDVEESIHLT
+380 RPTRDIKKSIPLI
-393 NQTIAQFLNG
+393 NQTIEQFLDS
-403 DNTKSWFQQI
+403 DNTQSWFQQI
-413 NQVIKIQ
+413 HQVIETQ
-420 EPIHFDYSLES
+420 EPIHFDYSLNDAE
-431 ANQTVWFTASIAP
+431 QRVWFTASIAP

-471 EKFSRAFRSS
+471 EKFARAFRSS

-547 FEFRTKSGH
+547 FEFRTKSGD

-567 TLDNQPCL
+567 NLDEQTCL

-582 SDRKRVEKALK
+582 SDRK
-593 SSETELRGL
+593 
-602 FAAMSDLIFVLD
+602 
-614 AEGRYLKVS
+614 
-623 PANHNL
+623 
-629 LYQPTDVLIGKTLH
+629 
-643 EIFPSPQ
+643 
-650 ADTFLDCIYQTLN
+650 
-663 TQQTQDLEYS
+663 
-673 LTLNGTST
+673 
-681 WFSAKFSP
+681 
-689 LSEISVIVVARDISD
+689 
-704 RKQAEFA
+704 QAEFA
-711 LQRAKETAEQAN
+711 LQLAKETAEQAN
-723 RAKSQFLSN
+723 RAKSKFLSN

-737 RTPLNAIIGFAQLLG
+737 RTPLNAIIGFAQLLE

-784 LSKIEAGQLKL
+784 LSKIEVGQIQL

-802 YGLLRTVKEM
+802 YGLLDSLEEM
-812 FNLPTQTKGLQLV
+812 FRLPTQNKGLQLV
-825 FDYEQTLP
+825 FDYEQALP
-833 RYVETDEGK
+833 HYIETDEVK
-842 LRQVLINLLS
+842 LRQVLINLLG

-862 VTLRVKEVQGEPRGT
+862 VTLRVKEVQGERCRDVACYVWELGKMGESTQHPT
-877 GAENVETCHGTS
+877 FNTFPIP
-889 GSQEAQLRFEIED
+889 QKLRFEIED
-902 TGPGIAPKELES
+902 TGPGIASEEIES
-914 LFEAFVQTET
+914 LFEAFVQTEA

-949 IQVNSRLNK
+949 IHVSSRLNQ
-958 GTIFTFDI
+958 GSIFTFDI
-966 DVNRVEGIEP
+966 DVNRVEGIEL

-1061 GHLKGQATVVL
+1061 GHLQGQATVVL

-1120 PIAST
+1120 PTAST
-1125 ALERDSP
+1125 APEDDKP
-1132 ASDQPLTA
+1132 ALTQPLTA

-1177 ASIAQAITDMVNN
+1177 AAIAQAITDMVNN

-1197 DLIEEEMKGF
+1197 DLVEAGMKEF

>member
-1 MNSLMQEHLIR
+1 MDILPNIKPIKILI
-12 LLIVD
+12 IAAY
-17 DSDQRYHCITQ
+17 SD
-28 SLSPSNYSLIHTDN
+28 NYQTIN
-42 LEHYLSSLNPDS
+42 KYLSSSEYSHINAENLEQALSIIDADT
-54 DSIPHLIIIAINHP
+54 DSIPDLILIAVNHSEIN
-68 AINSCEPI
+68 ISEPI
-76 PTLKRTPQL
+76 KKLQKVTQL
-85 NDVPIIAAISDN
+85 NDVPIIVSITHN
-97 DIQALPS
+97 LITELNS
-104 LREAGANDYLIAPFT
+104 LLAAGANDYLITPFT

-125 RIQTQLHIYKLKAEN
+125 RIQAQLHLHKLNAEN
-140 VRLQQENT
+140 LRLKQENT
-148 DLKIVLE
+148 DLKILLE

-175 VRESERRLAQ
+175 VRESEHRLAQ

-205 MNQKAKQILAQDLD
+205 MNQQAKQILAQDLD
-219 PTIHTNQLCDTYQI
+219 PNLHTDQLCYTYQL
-233 YLAGT
+233 YRADT
-238 DQLYPLDRFPIA
+238 TQLYPLDRLPIA
-250 RSLACETVTVD
+250 RSLQGETVTVD
-261 DLEVRHPNQRIP
+261 DLEVRHANQRIP
-273 LEMQAMPI
+273 LEMQTMPI

-304 EKILTEYNQTLEQE
+304 EKILTEYNQTLEQA
-318 VCDRTQELETKN
+318 VRDRTQELETKN
-330 QQLHQEIEERKLLE
+330 QQLYQEIEERKLLE

-368 DPQTHDIQIAPT
+368 DPQTNDIQVAPT
-380 RPTRDVEESIHLT
+380 RPTRDIKKSIPLI
-393 NQTIAQFLNG
+393 NQTIEQFLDS
-403 DNTKSWFQQI
+403 DNTQSWFQQI
-413 NQVIKIQ
+413 HQVIETQ
-420 EPIHFDYSLES
+420 EPIHFDYSLND
-431 ANQTVWFTASIAP
+431 ADQRVWFTASIAP

-471 EKFSRAFRSS
+471 EKFARAFRSS

-511 EILGRTALDLN
+511 EIIGRTALDLN

-547 FEFRTKSGH
+547 FEFRTKSGD

-567 TLDNQPCL
+567 NLDEQTCL

-582 SDRKRVEKALK
+582 SDRKQV
-593 SSETELRGL
+593 
-602 FAAMSDLIFVLD
+602 
-614 AEGRYLKVS
+614 
-623 PANHNL
+623 
-629 LYQPTDVLIGKTLH
+629 
-643 EIFPSPQ
+643 
-650 ADTFLDCIYQTLN
+650 
-663 TQQTQDLEYS
+663 
-673 LTLNGTST
+673 
-681 WFSAKFSP
+681 
-689 LSEISVIVVARDISD
+689 
-704 RKQAEFA
+704 EFA
-711 LQRAKETAEQAN
+711 LKLAKETAEQAN

-752 RDSSLTQEQRNHIG
+752 RDSSLTQEQHDHIG

-775 LSLINNVLQ
+775 LGLINNVLQ
-784 LSKIEAGQLKL
+784 LSKVEAGQVKL
-795 NGYSFDL
+795 NCYSFDL
-802 YGLLRTVKEM
+802 YGMLQVLEEM
-812 FNLPTQTKGLQLV
+812 FKLQAENKGLQLV
-825 FDYEQTLP
+825 FDYDEALP

-842 LRQVLINLLS
+842 LRQVLINLVN

-862 VTLRVKEVQGEPRGT
+862 VTLRVKAVQGK
-877 GAENVETCHGTS
+877 S
-889 GSQEAQLRFEIED
+889 GKQCRDVACYVWEQGKMGESTQHPTFNTFPIPQKLRFEIED
-902 TGPGIAPKELES
+902 TGSGIAPEEIDL
-914 LFEAFVQTET
+914 LFEAFGQTET

-935 LPISQQFVRLMGGE
+935 LPISQQFVQLMGGE
-949 IQVNSRLNK
+949 IQVSSRLNQ
-958 GTIFTFDI
+958 GSIFTFDI
-966 DVNRVEGIEP
+966 HVNRVEGIEP

-985 VGLVPGQP
+985 VGLVPRQP

-1061 GHLKGQATVVL
+1061 GHLQGQATVVL

-1114 QYVYEQ
+1114 HYVYEQ
-1120 PIAST
+1120 PTAST
-1125 ALERDSP
+1125 ALEDENL
-1132 ASDQPLTA
+1132 ASNQPLTA

-1177 ASIAQAITDMVNN
+1177 TAIAQAITDMVNN

-1197 DLIEEEMKGF
+1197 DLIHELRLTS

>member
-1 MNSLMQEHLIR
+1 MNSLIQNQLIR
-12 LLIVD
+12 LLFVD
-17 DSDQRYHCITQ
+17 DSDPKKSCISQ
-28 SLSPSNYSLIHTDN
+28 LISPSDYSLIHADN
-42 LEHYLSSLNPDS
+42 LEQYLSSLNPDP
-54 DSIPHLIIIAINHP
+54 DSLPHLIIIAINHP
-68 AINSCEPI
+68 AINSCESI
-76 PTLKRTPQL
+76 QTLKRTPQL
-85 NDVPIIAAISDN
+85 NDVPIIAAINHN
-97 DIQALPS
+97 DIDKLPS
-104 LREAGANDYLIAPFT
+104 LLDAGATDYLIDPFT
-119 QAELLA
+119 PAELLT
-125 RIQTQLHIYKLKAEN
+125 RIQTQLTLHHLNAEN
-140 VRLQQENT
+140 SRLNQENT
-148 DLKIVLE
+148 DLKILLE
-155 TSTEHGDLVFEQLHD
+155 TSTEHGDLVYEQLYD
-170 QAEEA
+170 QAEA
-175 VRESERRLAQ
+175 VVRESEHRLAQ

-195 VVEASGKLYF
+195 VVEASGNPYF
-205 MNQKAKQILAQDLD
+205 MNQKAKQIFAQDLD
-219 PTIHTNQLCDTYQI
+219 TNLQTDQLCHTYQL
-233 YLAGT
+233 YVT
-238 DQLYPLDRFPIA
+238 DTDRLYPLDHFPIA
-250 RSLACETVTVD
+250 RSLQGETVTVD
-261 DLEVRHPNQRIP
+261 DLAVHHPNHKIP

-281 YDEQG
+281 YDDQG

-291 ISVFKDITARKRT
+291 ISVFKDITTRKRT

-344 QKLRTSEG
+344 QKWRTSEG

-368 DPQTHDIQIAPT
+368 DPQTNDIQIAPT
-380 RPTRDVEESIHLT
+380 RPTRDIKKSIPLI
-393 NQTIAQFLNG
+393 NQTIEQFLDG
-403 DNTKSWFQQI
+403 DNTQSWFQQI
-413 NQVIKIQ
+413 HQVIETQ
-420 EPIHFDYSLES
+420 EPIHFDYSLND
-431 ANQTVWFTASIAP
+431 ADQRVWFTASIAP

-471 EKFSRAFRSS
+471 EKFARAFRSS

-499 DSFCQFTGYSAP
+499 DSFCQFTCYSAP

-547 FEFRTKSGH
+547 FEFRTKSGD

-567 TLDNQPCL
+567 NLDKQTCL

-582 SDRKRVEKALK
+582 SDRK
-593 SSETELRGL
+593 
-602 FAAMSDLIFVLD
+602 
-614 AEGRYLKVS
+614 
-623 PANHNL
+623 
-629 LYQPTDVLIGKTLH
+629 
-643 EIFPSPQ
+643 
-650 ADTFLDCIYQTLN
+650 
-663 TQQTQDLEYS
+663 
-673 LTLNGTST
+673 
-681 WFSAKFSP
+681 
-689 LSEISVIVVARDISD
+689 
-704 RKQAEFA
+704 QAEFA
-711 LQRAKETAEQAN
+711 LQLAKETAEQAN

-752 RDSSLTQEQRNHIG
+752 RDSSLTQEQCNHIG

-784 LSKIEAGQLKL
+784 LSKIEAGQIQL
-795 NGYSFDL
+795 NCYSFDI
-802 YGLLRTVKEM
+802 YGLLITIEEM
-812 FNLPTQTKGLQLV
+812 FKFPAQNKGLQLV

-852 NAIKFTSQGG
+852 NAIKFTHQGG
-862 VTLRVKEVQGEPRGT
+862 VTLRVKEVQGESR
-877 GAENVETCHGTS
+877 ENVETCHGAS
-889 GSQEAQLRFEIED
+889 GSQEAQHSTLSQGGFSHIRAEQETIDVKPAPTNQASPIQPKLRFEIED
-902 TGPGIAPKELES
+902 TGAGIAAEEIES
-914 LFEAFVQTET
+914 LFAAFVQTET
-924 GRKSL
+924 GRKSM

-949 IQVNSRLNK
+949 IQVNSRLNQ
-958 GTIFTFDI
+958 GSIFTFDI

-1033 WTSWEPH
+1033 WSSWEPH

-1084 LVLSAGCDDF
+1084 LVLCAGCDDF

-1120 PIAST
+1120 PTAST
-1125 ALERDSP
+1125 APEDENL
-1132 ASDQPLTA
+1132 ASNQPLTA
-1140 QALTIMSKEW
+1140 QALTIMPKEW

-1157 ADSIDNERIFQLIEQ
+1157 ANSIDNERIFQLIEQ

-1177 ASIAQAITDMVNN
+1177 TAIAQAITDMVNN

-1197 DLIEEEMKGF
+1197 DLIEAGMKEF

>member
-1 MNSLMQEHLIR
+1 MNILPKKKSIK
-12 LLIVD
+12 LLIIAD
-17 DSDQRYHCITQ
+17 YSDNYQTINKY
-28 SLSPSNYSLIHTDN
+28 LSSSEYSLIYAKN
-42 LEHYLSSLNPDS
+42 LEQALSIIDTDT
-54 DSIPHLIIIAINHP
+54 DSIPDLIMIAVNHP
-68 AINSCEPI
+68 EINISEQI
-76 PTLKRTPQL
+76 KKLQKVTQI
-85 NDVPIIAAISDN
+85 NDVPIIVSITHNHINKLNSILA
-97 DIQALPS
+97 
-104 LREAGANDYLIAPFT
+104 AGANDYLMVPFT

-125 RIQTQLHIYKLKAEN
+125 RIQIQLHLHKLNAEN
-140 VRLQQENT
+140 LRLKQENT
-148 DLKIVLE
+148 DLKILLE

-175 VRESERRLAQ
+175 VRESEHRLAQ

-205 MNQKAKQILAQDLD
+205 MNQQAKQILAQDLD
-219 PTIHTNQLCDTYQI
+219 PNLHTDQLCYTYQL
-233 YLAGT
+233 YRADT
-238 DQLYPLDRFPIA
+238 NQLYPLDRLPIA
-250 RSLACETVTVD
+250 RSLQGETVTVD
-261 DLEVRHPNQRIP
+261 DLEVRHSDQQIP
-273 LEMQAMPI
+273 LEMQTMPI

-304 EKILTEYNQTLEQE
+304 EKILTEYNQTLEQA
-318 VCDRTQELETKN
+318 VRDRTQELETKN
-330 QQLHQEIEERKLLE
+330 QHLHQEIEERKLLE
-344 QKLRTSEG
+344 QKLRASEG

-368 DPQTHDIQIAPT
+368 DPQTNDIQIAPT
-380 RPTRDVEESIHLT
+380 RPTRDIEKSIPLI
-393 NQTIAQFLNG
+393 NQTIQQFLDG
-403 DNTKSWFQQI
+403 DNTQSWFQPI
-413 NQVIKIQ
+413 HQVIETQ
-420 EPIHFDYSLES
+420 EPIHFDYSL
-431 ANQTVWFTASIAP
+431 NNGDQRVWFTASIAP

-461 RTQFALYQSE
+461 RTQVALYQSE
-471 EKFSRAFRSS
+471 EKFARAFRSS

-511 EILGRTALDLN
+511 EIIGRTALDLN

-529 RNRMLKAISNKG
+529 RNQMLKAISNKG

-547 FEFRTKSGH
+547 FEFRTKSGD
-556 IRTALLSAEQI
+556 IRTALLSAEKI
-567 TLDNQPCL
+567 TLDEQTCL

-582 SDRKRVEKALK
+582 SDRK
-593 SSETELRGL
+593 
-602 FAAMSDLIFVLD
+602 
-614 AEGRYLKVS
+614 
-623 PANHNL
+623 
-629 LYQPTDVLIGKTLH
+629 
-643 EIFPSPQ
+643 
-650 ADTFLDCIYQTLN
+650 
-663 TQQTQDLEYS
+663 
-673 LTLNGTST
+673 
-681 WFSAKFSP
+681 
-689 LSEISVIVVARDISD
+689 
-704 RKQAEFA
+704 QAEFA
-711 LQRAKETAEQAN
+711 LQLAKDTAEQAN
-723 RAKSQFLSN
+723 RAKSKFLSN

-752 RDSSLTQEQRNHIG
+752 RDSSLTKEQHDHIG

-784 LSKIEAGQLKL
+784 LSKIEAGQVKL
-795 NGYSFDL
+795 NCYTFNV
-802 YGLLRTVKEM
+802 YELLTTVEELLK
-812 FNLPTQTKGLQLV
+812 FSAQNKGLQLV

-862 VTLRVKEVQGEPRGT
+862 VTLRVKGIAEEWRGT
-877 GAENVETCHGTS
+877 GAENVETCHGAS
-889 GSQEAQLRFEIED
+889 GSQEAHHSTFSQFPIQQKLRFEIED
-902 TGPGIAPKELES
+902 TGPGIASEEIES

-949 IQVNSRLNK
+949 IHVSSRLNQ
-958 GTIFTFDI
+958 GSIFTFDI

-1003 LESRLLLV
+1003 VESRLLLV
-1011 KLLTAVGFSVR
+1011 KLLTCVGFSVR

-1027 QDAIAI
+1027 QDAIAV
-1033 WTSWEPH
+1033 WASWEPH

-1061 GHLKGQATVVL
+1061 GHLKGQSTVVL

-1084 LVLSAGCDDF
+1084 LVLCAGCDDF

-1101 DVIFNKIAHYLGV
+1101 DVIFSKIAHYLRV
-1114 QYVYEQ
+1114 HYVYEQ
-1120 PIAST
+1120 PTAST
-1125 ALERDSP
+1125 ALERESP
-1132 ASDQPLTA
+1132 ASTQPLTA

-1157 ADSIDNERIFQLIEQ
+1157 ANSIDNERIFQLIEQ

-1177 ASIAQAITDMVNN
+1177 AAIAQAITDMVNN

-1197 DLIEEEMKGF
+1197 DLIEEQMKEF